1 MLTHTEIMLL
11 IGALAAAGAA
21 IGAGIGNGLVMGRMV
36 EGVGRQPEAIGRML
50 IWSLVG
56 VALVEAW
63 PVITF
68 VLFVFTKIG

>member
-1 MLTHTEIMLL
+1 MFTAKEIMLF
-11 IGALAAAGAA
+11 IGALAASGAA

-36 EGVGRQPEAIGRML
+36 EGVGRQPEAIGRL
-50 IWSLVG
+50 LTWALVG

>member
-1 MLTHTEIMLL
+1 MFTHADIMLF
-11 IGALAAAGAA
+11 IGALAAAGGA

-36 EGVGRQPEAIGRML
+36 EGVGRQPEAIGRL
-50 IWSLVG
+50 LTWSLVG

>member
-1 MLTHTEIMLL
+1 VFTAKEIMLF

-36 EGVGRQPEAIGRML
+36 EGVGRQPEAIGRL
-50 IWSLVG
+50 LTWALVG